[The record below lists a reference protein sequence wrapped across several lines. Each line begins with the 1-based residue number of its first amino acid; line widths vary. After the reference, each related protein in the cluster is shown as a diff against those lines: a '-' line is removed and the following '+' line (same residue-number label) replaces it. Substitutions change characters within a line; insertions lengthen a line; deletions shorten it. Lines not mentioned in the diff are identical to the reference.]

1 MNNNIR
7 QSREASPLVVTS
19 SYTLQG
25 IHRGTVRV
33 ETGGN
38 LTLHGTLQG
47 TLSVQ
52 SGARVVISGTQQGT
66 VAVAAGALVTVQGAI
81 EGTTSIE
88 SGATVII
95 ESSGKLAGSLA
106 NHGLLVVRGVF
117 GGAQSGT
124 GAIRLEGRG
133 YIKQPTSVSNG
144 VHYYEW

>member
-7 QSREASPLVVTS
+7 PFHEAPPLVVTNS
-19 SYTLQG
+19 HTLQG
-25 IHRGTVRV
+25 THRGTVRV
-33 ETGGN
+33 EAGGN
-38 LTLHGTLQG
+38 LMLHGTLQG

-52 SGARVVISGTQQGT
+52 PGATVLISGTQQGT
-66 VAVAAGALVTVQGAI
+66 VAVAAGAIVTVQGAI

-95 ESSGKLAGSLA
+95 EASGKLAGSLA
-106 NHGLLVVRGVF
+106 NYGLLVVRGVF

-133 YIKQPTSVSNG
+133 YIKQPTSISNG